1 MTSEFDWARFR
12 EAFGDDPLVLPDGE
26 VVGSTGHDWDAVF
39 EMLHLT
45 GWKLTTSDGHSP
57 LPPNAR
63 DLAEAESFAVW
74 PVDGV
79 RVNFFPG
86 PDAVIFDIDLREI
99 VDQASADG
107 VARVMRMLGTTL
119 HRDVVIREEGWSDP
133 PIVRYTTATDQFH
146 LAEFEATPQENRRL

>member
-1 MTSEFDWARFR
+1 MTSELDWARFR
-12 EAFGDDPLVLPDGE
+12 EAFEDDLGVLPDGE
-26 VVGSTGHDWDAVF
+26 VLGYAEHDWDTVF
-39 EMLHLT
+39 EMLHHS

-57 LPPNAR
+57 LPPNIR
-63 DLAEAESFAVW
+63 DLAEADSFAVW

-99 VDQASADG
+99 VDQASVDG

-119 HRDVVIREEGWSDP
+119 HRDVVIREEGSSCP
-133 PIVRYTTATDQFH
+133 AIVRYTTATDQFS
-146 LAEFEATPQENRRL
+146 LG